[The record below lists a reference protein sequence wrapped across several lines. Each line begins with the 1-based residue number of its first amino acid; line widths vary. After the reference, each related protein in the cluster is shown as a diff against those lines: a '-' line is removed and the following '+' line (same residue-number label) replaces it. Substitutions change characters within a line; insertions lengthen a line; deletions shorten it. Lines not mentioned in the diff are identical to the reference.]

1 MRDHGICFQIFADF
15 DLLLKELFLIHCFF
29 VFRRGRDESR
39 LGLRN
44 WMKKGWDKSVSYFCP
59 TLVFLKFP
67 KNLTFGR
74 RLFERGWDRS
84 V

>member
-1 MRDHGICFQIFADF
+1 MLFFFLRNDYDTKEEKRKRNAIVPCFTPKNERSRNLFSNFVDF
-15 DLLLKELFLIHCFF
+15 DLLLKEMFLIHCFF

-44 WMKKGWDKSVSYFCP
+44 WMKKGWD
-59 TLVFLKFP
+59 
-67 KNLTFGR
+67 
-74 RLFERGWDRS
+74 RS

>member
-1 MRDHGICFQIFADF
+1 MRDHGIRFQIFADF

-44 WMKKGWDKSVSYFCP
+44 WLQRLGQKCFLLLPHARFFEISVKPDFWTSFI
-59 TLVFLKFP
+59 
-67 KNLTFGR
+67 
-74 RLFERGWDRS
+74 
-84 V
+84 